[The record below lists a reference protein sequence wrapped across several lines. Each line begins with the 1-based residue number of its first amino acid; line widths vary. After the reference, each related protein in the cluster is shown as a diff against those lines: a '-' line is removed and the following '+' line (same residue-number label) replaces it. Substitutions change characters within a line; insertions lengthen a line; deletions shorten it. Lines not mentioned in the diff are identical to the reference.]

1 MRGGSVVSSAAVLAL
16 ASTISTGCRETPGEL
31 DPQVVHDLSRQPGDS
46 EDLDLTGTYSGQITI
61 AECGCPEIEALKERS
76 LCNGIDGVNPEVGQS
91 GFVSFEVVQTDG
103 ILMLR
108 LDPLSLTGPI
118 YEDGNFSVGGLF
130 DMTTA
135 LSTGNI
141 VSRMDGT
148 FDLDSNRRD
157 IEALAQVR
165 FNGDAAFDIESTDD
179 RTSLDCVERY
189 EIVGSR

>member
-1 MRGGSVVSSAAVLAL
+1 MRVVIVLGVAALTV
-16 ASTISTGCRETPGEL
+16 GCQETPGEL
-31 DPQVVHDLSRQPGDS
+31 DPEVVHDLARQPGDGL
-46 EDLDLTGTYSGQITI
+46 DLDLTGTYSGQITI
-61 AECGCPEIEALKERS
+61 AECGCPEIDALKERS
-76 LCNGIDGVNPEVGQS
+76 LCNGIDGVNPEVGSS
-91 GFVSFEVVQTDG
+91 GFVAFEVVQTDG

-118 YEDGNFSVGGLF
+118 FEDGEFSVGGLF

-135 LSTGNI
+135 FSTGSI

-148 FDLDSNRRD
+148 FDIDSNRND
-157 IEALAQVR
+157 LEALAQVR
-165 FNGDAAFDIESTDD
+165 FSGDAAFDIESMDD